1 MKTHNALRHVVYKI
15 PTERILTDL
24 EPILDQAYEEA
35 HQLAHVLVLPPLEDQ
50 ALQDQVHLN
59 LEELT
64 KNKLYI

>member
-24 EPILDQAYEEA
+24 EPILDQAHEEV
-35 HQLAHVLVLPPLEDQ
+35 HQLAHALVLQQLEDQ
-50 ALQDQVHLN
+50 AHQDQVHLN